1 MRPRRPATRSPRA
14 ERVSLSSP
22 TAPYAEAAPK
32 RGLRGAAARTRRR
45 HGGRGLPFVLPYLPF
60 LIAFGIAPMVY
71 ALKLAFTDVD
81 GGWSG
86 LHNFTHTATD
96 YRFGPALKHILL
108 YTGVWLGA
116 LVVFVVVLA
125 LLLHGRASRTSS
137 TFRFLFYIP
146 GALAGAASVLVWL
159 FMLDPS
165 VSPGSFLL
173 HHVLGADLFVESI
186 APGHLPFIFAMI
198 AFWTGA
204 GGWIVVMYGALNT
217 IPPDLEEAARIDGA
231 GPLTVALRIKLPL
244 IRKWIAYMLIL
255 SFATGTQLFVE
266 PQVVQTASF
275 GLVPD
280 TWSANQL
287 AYQLA
292 FRYADFN
299 GAAAIAVDLLMIGL
313 VGAVLVVT
321 RSGLFKTED

>member
-1 MRPRRPATRSPRA
+1 M
-14 ERVSLSSP
+14 
-22 TAPYAEAAPK
+22 
-32 RGLRGAAARTRRR
+32 
-45 HGGRGLPFVLPYLPF
+45 
-60 LIAFGIAPMVY
+60 
-71 ALKLAFTDVD
+71 
-81 GGWSG
+81 
-86 LHNFTHTATD
+86 
-96 YRFGPALKHILL
+96 
-108 YTGVWLGA
+108 
-116 LVVFVVVLA
+116 VFVVGLA
-125 LLLHGRASRTSS
+125 LLLHGRATRTSA
-137 TFRFLFYIP
+137 TFRFLFYMP
-146 GALAGAASVLVWL
+146 GALAGSAAVLVWL

-165 VSPGSFLL
+165 VSPGSFFL
-173 HHVLGADLFVESI
+173 HHLLGANIFAQSI
-186 APGHLPFIFAMI
+186 APGNLPFIFAMI

-217 IPPDLEEAARIDGA
+217 IPADLEDAARIDGA
-231 GPLTVALRIKLPL
+231 GPITIALRLKLPL

-299 GAAAIAVDLLMIGL
+299 GAAAIAVDLLVIGL
-313 VGAVLVVT
+313 LGAVIIVT
-321 RSGLFKTED
+321 RSGLFRTDD